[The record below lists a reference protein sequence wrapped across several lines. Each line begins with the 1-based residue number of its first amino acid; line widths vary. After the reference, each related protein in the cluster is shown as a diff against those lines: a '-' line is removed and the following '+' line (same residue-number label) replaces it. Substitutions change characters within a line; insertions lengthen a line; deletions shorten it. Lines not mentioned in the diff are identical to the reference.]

1 MDTKISFVK
10 TCNMVADLMAGDV
23 FVDPAN
29 GKMSLVVEHPCDDGL
44 WVMSLNTFQVG
55 EVSYDDDEEVEIFK
69 INEIVLK

>member
-1 MDTKISFVK
+1 MDTKISFAK
-10 TCNMVADLMAGDV
+10 HTTAMSDLIAGDV
-23 FVDPAN
+23 FVDPGN

-55 EVSYDDDEEVEIFK
+55 EVYRDQEEVEIFK